1 VTPQPQVLRLD
12 RLLPTGEFAPIIRR
26 AFAGE
31 KISGRTMIRT
41 LLAAMAALG
50 IAIAHSATAQPY
62 PNRPVRIIVPTP
74 AGGPVDVMARIL
86 ANALPPFLGQNVIVE
101 NRAGA
106 GNTLGSKAAAA
117 ADPDGYTLLVSAAS
131 GLIMSPMVYKNA
143 GYDETS
149 FAPVALIAET
159 PQVLVAYPGAP
170 FNSVAELVA
179 YAKANPGKL
188 NYSTGGAGTLPHLTA
203 ELFKQLTGTDI
214 VHVPYKG
221 GGPALTDVVAG
232 QVPMT
237 FDTAGT
243 SLQFIREGKLKALAV
258 SNPTRLP
265 ELPDV
270 PTMPEL
276 GYGAINSGAWVA
288 LLAPLNTP
296 PAILARLNQAANAA
310 LASPQ
315 MKDALTR
322 LSAQPRGGTPD
333 DLARHMKA
341 EHDKWGP
348 IVAKLA
354 LKED

>member
-1 VTPQPQVLRLD
+1 M
-12 RLLPTGEFAPIIRR
+12 
-26 AFAGE
+26 
-31 KISGRTMIRT
+31 MIRTT
-41 LLAAMAALG
+41 LLAALAALG
-50 IAIAHSATAQPY
+50 AAVTTPAATQPY
-62 PNRPVRIIVPTP
+62 PNRPVKIIVPTP

-86 ANALPPFLGQNVIVE
+86 ANALPAFLGQNVIVE

-106 GNTLGSKAAAA
+106 GNTLGSKVAAA

-131 GLIMSPMVYKNA
+131 GLIMSPMVYKSA
-143 GYDETS
+143 GYDENS
-149 FAPVALIAET
+149 FAPIALIAET
-159 PQVLVAYPGAP
+159 PQVLVAHPATP
-170 FNSVAELVA
+170 FNSVASLVA

-203 ELFKQLTGTDI
+203 ELFKQLSGTDI

-232 QVPMT
+232 QIPMT

-243 SLQFIREGKLKALAV
+243 SLQFIRDGRLKALAV

-288 LLAPLNTP
+288 LLAPLGTP
-296 PAILARLNQAANAA
+296 PAIVARLNQAAN
-310 LASPQ
+310 
-315 MKDALTR
+315 DALNSPAMKEPLAR
-322 LSAQPRGGTPD
+322 LSAQPRGGPPEV
-333 DLARHMKA
+333 LAKHMKS
-341 EHDKWGP
+341 EHEKWAP
-348 IVAKLA
+348 IVAKLG
-354 LKED
+354 LKEE

>member
-1 VTPQPQVLRLD
+1 
-12 RLLPTGEFAPIIRR
+12 
-26 AFAGE
+26 
-31 KISGRTMIRT
+31 MIRT
-41 LLAAMAALG
+41 LLAALAALG
-50 IAIAHSATAQPY
+50 IALAHPAAAQPY
-62 PNRPVRIIVPTP
+62 PNRPVKIIVPTP

-149 FAPVALIAET
+149 FAPIALIAET
-159 PQVLVAYPGAP
+159 PQVLVANPASP
-170 FNSVAELVA
+170 FNSVADLVA

-203 ELFKQLTGTDI
+203 ELFKQLSGTDI

-237 FDTAGT
+237 FDTLGT

-258 SNPTRLP
+258 SNPTRLA
-265 ELPDV
+265 ELPNV
-270 PTMPEL
+270 PAMPEL
-276 GYGAINSGAWVA
+276 GYGTINSGAWVA
-288 LLAPLNTP
+288 LLAPLGTP
-296 PAILARLNQAANAA
+296 PAILVRLNAAANAA

-315 MKDALTR
+315 MKEALVR
-322 LSAQPRGGTPD
+322 LSAQPRGGTAE
-333 DLARHMKA
+333 DLARHMKS
-341 EHDKWGP
+341 EHDKWAP
-348 IVAKLA
+348 IVAKLG
-354 LKED
+354 LKEE

>member
-1 VTPQPQVLRLD
+1 
-12 RLLPTGEFAPIIRR
+12 
-26 AFAGE
+26 
-31 KISGRTMIRT
+31 MIRT
-41 LLAAMAALG
+41 ILCAALAALG
-50 IAIAHSATAQPY
+50 LALASPATAQPY
-62 PNRPVRIIVPTP
+62 PNRPIKIIVPTP
-74 AGGPVDVMARIL
+74 AGGPVDVMARLL
-86 ANALPPFLGQNVIVE
+86 ANALPAFLGQSVIVE

-159 PQVLVAYPGAP
+159 PQVLVANPATP
-170 FNSVAELVA
+170 FDSVAALVA
-179 YAKANPGKL
+179 YAKAHPGKL

-203 ELFKQLTGTDI
+203 ELFKQLSGTDI

-232 QVPMT
+232 QVQMT

-243 SLQFIREGKLKALAV
+243 SLGFIRDGRLKALAV
-258 SNPTRLP
+258 SNPTRLV

-276 GYGAINSGAWVA
+276 GYGVIDSGAWVA
-288 LLAPLNTP
+288 LLAPLGTP
-296 PAILARLNQAANAA
+296 PAIIARVNQAANEA
-310 LASPQ
+310 LRSPG
-315 MKDALTR
+315 MKDALAQ
-322 LSAQPRGGTPD
+322 LSAQPRGGTPE
-333 DLARHMKA
+333 DLARHMKS
-341 EHDKWGP
+341 EHDKWAP
-348 IVAKLA
+348 VVAKLG
-354 LKED
+354 LKEE